1 MKQNITSSNSDV
13 QTMLSAPSEDAPRLR
28 APSDLVASIED
39 RTWRV
44 YVVAYNRLLRETLA
58 KILAKRSDFSV
69 VGQSAANNDAVRDLI
84 DSQAD
89 ILLLNSGGDF

>member
-13 QTMLSAPSEDAPRLR
+13 QTMLSAPSSEDAPRLR
-28 APSDLVASIED
+28 VPNDLVASIED

-69 VGQSAANNDAVRDLI
+69 VGQSAANTDAVRELI
-84 DSQAD
+84 ELYSK
-89 ILLLNSGGDF
+89 